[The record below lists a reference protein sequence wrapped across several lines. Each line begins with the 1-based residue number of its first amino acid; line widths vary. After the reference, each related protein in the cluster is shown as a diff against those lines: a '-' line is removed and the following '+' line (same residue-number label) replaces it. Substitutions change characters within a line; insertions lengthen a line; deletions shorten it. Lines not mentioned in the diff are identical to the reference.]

1 MTTSTAHVAIPTT
14 PPSSSRLMQSRRPPY
29 QPLNSSPLANSAE
42 LPSFGHCS
50 ERRRSQYK
58 ATGPTTPSNSRT
70 PLPPSAS
77 GGGSVFL
84 SGGSGSRKLFV
95 NSSPSEDPQKA
106 FLRDRFKAKCLER
119 AAQARRRSINKRR
132 YASSEPSSDGFD
144 LDMDMDDDEDEED
157 EEIMN
162 DEFFRRVVAFDNCKD
177 KRSFD
182 RWYAREFGT
191 DDPHA
196 MERWAEEE
204 AEAAAN
210 AAEEELTPEDLEQAE
225 LEAYAEELANQG
237 GWDDPPAEHP
247 SSDADMI
254 HDMDMD
260 VDMDF

>member
-1 MTTSTAHVAIPTT
+1 MASTTASLVPPRT
-14 PPSSSRLMQSRRPPY
+14 PPSSSRLQTHRPPY
-29 QPLNSSPLANSAE
+29 QPLNSSPLANGAE
-42 LPSFGHCS
+42 PVPLGQRSG
-50 ERRRSQYK
+50 RRRLQYK
-58 ATGPTTPSNSRT
+58 ATGPTTPSNART

-106 FLRDRFKAKCLER
+106 FLRDRFRTKCLER

-144 LDMDMDDDEDEED
+144 LDQDMEDDDEEED

-182 RWYAREFGT
+182 RWYAREFGS

-204 AEAAAN
+204 AEAADAL
-210 AAEEELTPEDLEQAE
+210 EEELTPEDLEQAE
-225 LEAYAEELANQG
+225 LEAYAEELANQCD
-237 GWDDPPAEHP
+237 WDAPPAERPP
-247 SSDADMI
+247 SEADMI